1 MTKLCIITHSYPRF
15 EGDWRSNFIESLARA
30 YARNGVD
37 VTVFVPYAINFNRS
51 KIDSD
56 GVKII
61 NYKYMPFASLHTV
74 GYGHSMKSDM
84 SINLL
89 DMMLMPFLML
99 VGIIKLALLLRKNK
113 FDLIQAHW
121 AVPNTLIAVFAKA
134 LAFSRVKIMTSFP
147 GSDVTVITR
156 LGWLGKLCAKII
168 AKSDYLSCNSTDLRD
183 DLVQAG
189 LDKNRIDLVI
199 YGVDENE
206 IFFSDA
212 ERRKLRNTLGISE
225 EDAVLLMIGRFVP
238 KKGFSTAFEA
248 LKNITGHK
256 KKVKLVVVGDG
267 PLKNDYIDILKR
279 DHTESFVT
287 FIGEIPTQD
296 LGKYYSACDIFLMPS
311 QRLPSDGLNVVVPE
325 AMACCRAIVAS
336 RVGGNDLVV
345 FDGVNGYLH
354 DENSPRQL
362 AELVIKLLG
371 NPASIENMGQKSL
384 QLVRQMFNWDAI
396 ANYYLEK
403 YDELKMNTKEGQTTR
418 GQVY

>member
-1 MTKLCIITHSYPRF
+1 MTKICIITHSYPRF

-30 YARNGVD
+30 FARNGVD

-61 NYKYMPFASLHTV
+61 NYRYMPFTSLHTV

-89 DMMLMPFLML
+89 DMLLMPFLMM

-134 LAFSRVKIMTSFP
+134 LAFSPVKIMTSFP

-156 LGWLGKLCAKII
+156 LGWLGKMFAKII

-189 LDKNRIDLVI
+189 LDKNRIDSVI
-199 YGVDENE
+199 YGVDESE

-212 ERRKLRNTLGISE
+212 ERSKLRSAMGVSDE
-225 EDAVLLMIGRFVP
+225 ETVLLMIGRFVP

-248 LKNITGHK
+248 LKYIAERK
-256 KKVKLVVVGDG
+256 KNVKLVVVGDG
-267 PLKNDYIDILKR
+267 PLRNEYYDILRR
-279 DHTESFVT
+279 DNTASFVT

-296 LGKYYSACDIFLMPS
+296 LGKYYSACDLFLMPS

-362 AELVIKLLG
+362 ADAVIKLLE
-371 NPASIENMGQKSL
+371 NPSVAAKMGQNSL
-384 QLVRQMFNWDAI
+384 QLVRQIFNWDAI
-396 ANYYLEK
+396 AKYYLEK
-403 YDELKMNTKEGQTTR
+403 YYALK
-418 GQVY
+418 